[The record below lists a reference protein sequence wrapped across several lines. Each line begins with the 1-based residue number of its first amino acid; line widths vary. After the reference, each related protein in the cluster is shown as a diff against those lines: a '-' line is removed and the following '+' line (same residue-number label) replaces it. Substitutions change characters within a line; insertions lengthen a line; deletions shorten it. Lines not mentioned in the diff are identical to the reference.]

1 MRTRTLLIALV
12 TATFLTTAASG
23 AFARPDGG
31 KFHDLTPEK
40 QQAVTKIMKDSD
52 TRLIPLQEKMHAKRL
67 ELNALSGNPNVKPEA
82 LSALAG
88 EIAALGTQIRKEVTD
103 RKDKIAAE
111 TGMTMGM
118 GGMMGGMGSMDG
130 HGKDHDMHGGKKG
143 GMGMGMGGMG
153 GMMGGC
159 MACPMN

>member
-40 QQAVTKIMKDSD
+40 QQAVTKILKDSE
-52 TRLIPLQEKMHAKRL
+52 TRLIPLQEKMQAKRL
-67 ELNALSGNPNVKPEA
+67 ELNALSGNANVKPET

-88 EIAALGTQIRKEVTD
+88 EIAALGTQIRKEVMD

-111 TGMTMGM
+111 TGMPVGMGGMGM
-118 GGMMGGMGSMDG
+118 GGMGGHDKG
-130 HGKDHDMHGGKKG
+130 HDMHDGKKG
-143 GMGMGMGGMG
+143 GMGMGGM
-153 GMMGGC
+153 GC
-159 MACPMN
+159 MACPMS